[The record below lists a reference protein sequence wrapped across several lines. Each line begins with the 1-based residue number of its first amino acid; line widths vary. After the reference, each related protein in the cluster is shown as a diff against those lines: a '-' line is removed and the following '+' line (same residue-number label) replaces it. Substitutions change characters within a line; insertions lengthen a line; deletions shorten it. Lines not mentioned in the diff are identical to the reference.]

1 MYYFEKLRKAIL
13 VDKNVVTKVDKYVK
27 TKYPNNTDSVNTDII
42 KDALNNV
49 VNKELEE
56 LNISEKDDVINGVIE
71 QAVINKGEDIT
82 KYDVLKVCSN
92 IIDNESSSIK
102 EIGNWIENSIDYQ
115 VHENQVVEFLDN
127 IKGIDYLGDYS
138 VVQTEKHQEG
148 LVTIPHVVLKST
160 RDLMRAIKG
169 FLTTLTAEEVY
180 KIARSSFI
188 AILIMTGAFYMFNEN
203 VGMAESNAG
212 LAQKEYRSTLAES
225 YGLYSMEL
233 EKAKVNYD
241 ILACHPFLPDYFD
254 YIEID
259 EAKLKEYL
267 TNRNSLLIEDEYFY
281 DIIQTSKEF
290 NLNPLVLFAITGQEQ
305 GFVPRDDEEANKII
319 NNPFNVF
326 ISWNHYNTNIKDS
339 SEIAARTVINLG
351 KGAVEGKNIFKWI
364 NRLYADDPDWYK
376 GVEELFWGM
385 MEYCNVKY

>member
-1 MYYFEKLRKAIL
+1 MYYFEKLKQATL
-13 VDKNVVTKVDKYVK
+13 VDKKVVTKVDKYIK
-27 TKYPNNTDSVNTDII
+27 TKYPNNTDSVNTSII
-42 KDALNNV
+42 KDALNKV

-56 LNISEKDDVINGVIE
+56 LNITEKDDVINGVIE
-71 QAVINKGEDIT
+71 QAITNKGNDIT

-92 IIDNESSSIK
+92 IIDKQSSSIK
-102 EIGNWIENSIDYQ
+102 EIGNWIENSVDYT
-115 VHENQVVEFLDN
+115 VHKDEVVEFLDN

-138 VVQTEKHQEG
+138 VVQTETHQEE
-148 LVTIPHVVLKST
+148 LVTIPHVVVKST
-160 RDLMRAIKG
+160 SDLMRAIKG

-180 KIARSSFI
+180 KIARRSFI
-188 AILIMTGAFYMFNEN
+188 AILIMTGAFYMFNES
-203 VGMAESNAG
+203 VGIAESNGG
-212 LAQKEYRSTLAES
+212 LTQKEYRSNLAEE
-225 YGLYSMEL
+225 YGVYSMEL

-259 EAKLKEYL
+259 EMKLKEYL
-267 TNRNSLLIEDEYFY
+267 SKRNSLLIEDEYFY

-290 NLNPLVLFAITGQEQ
+290 NLNPLILFAITGQEQ
-305 GFVPRDDEEANKII
+305 GFVPRENDDANKIV

-326 ISWNHYNTNIKDS
+326 ISWRHYNTNIKDS

-351 KGAVEGKNIFKWI
+351 KGAIEGQNIFKWI
-364 NRLYADDPDWYK
+364 NRLYADDPNWHK

-385 MEYCNVKY
+385 MEYCKA

>member
-1 MYYFEKLRKAIL
+1 MYYFEKLRQAIL
-13 VDKNVVTKVDKYVK
+13 VDKKVVTKVDKYVK
-27 TKYPNNTDSVNTDII
+27 TKYPNNTDSVNIDIM
-42 KDALNNV
+42 KDALNKV

-71 QAVINKGEDIT
+71 QAIINKGNDIT

-92 IIDNESSSIK
+92 IIDNHSSSIK
-102 EIGNWIENSIDYQ
+102 EIGKWIENSIDYQ
-115 VHENQVVEFLDN
+115 VNKDEVVEFLDN

-138 VVQTEKHQEG
+138 VVQTETHQEE
-148 LVTIPHVVLKST
+148 LVTIPHVVIKST
-160 RDLMRAIKG
+160 RDLVRAIKG
-169 FLTTLTAEEVY
+169 FLTTLTPKEVY

-188 AILIMTGAFYMFNEN
+188 AILIMTGTFYLFNEDI
-203 VGMAESNAG
+203 GMAESNEG
-212 LAQKEYRSTLAES
+212 LAQKEYRGNLAEA
-225 YGLYSMEL
+225 YGEYSMEL

-259 EAKLKEYL
+259 EIKLKEYL
-267 TNRNSLLIEDEYFY
+267 SNRNSLLIEDEYFY

-290 NLNPLVLFAITGQEQ
+290 NLNPLILFAITGQEQ
-305 GFVPRDDEEANKII
+305 GFVPKGKDDANKIV

-326 ISWNHYNTNIKDS
+326 ISWRHYNTDIKDS
-339 SEIAARTVINLG
+339 SEIAARTVINLS
-351 KGAVEGKNIFKWI
+351 KGAVEGQNIFKWI
-364 NRLYADDPDWYK
+364 NRLYADDPNWYK

-385 MEYCNVKY
+385 MEYCNLKY